1 MRMLALR
8 FPLMNR
14 RLDPEDDETEAE
26 DQGAAAPYAVDADA
40 DEAAFWRQRWHAAQL
55 FLRSL
60 FDLEFR
66 QLLTPRMLPTL
77 YLLGIVASAYAVLGY
92 VIEGFSHSI
101 ASGFVR
107 LLLVG
112 PVAFVVLVTLTRVA
126 LEFCIAIFR
135 IAVHVNELAG
145 HAEDIAEGIPRI
157 SFWKPRKKR

>member
-1 MRMLALR
+1 MLALR
-8 FPLMNR
+8 YPLMNR
-14 RLDPEDDETEAE
+14 RPDPEGDETETE
-26 DQGAAAPYAVDADA
+26 EEAAAQLDVDAGPDDA
-40 DEAAFWRQRWHAAQL
+40 PFWRQRWHAAQV

-112 PVAFVVLVTLTRVA
+112 PIAFVVLVTLTRVA